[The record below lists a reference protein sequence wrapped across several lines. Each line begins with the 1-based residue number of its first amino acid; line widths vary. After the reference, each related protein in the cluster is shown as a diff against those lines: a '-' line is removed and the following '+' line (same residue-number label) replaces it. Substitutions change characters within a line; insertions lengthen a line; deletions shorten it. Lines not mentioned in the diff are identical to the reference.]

1 MTQLSLL
8 TEKKSIN
15 QQSKLLLRDYQK
27 DVINQIYHHYKAGIK
42 SVMLVSPTGSGK
54 TLTATHII
62 RDAVSRGKRVLFIIH
77 REPLVNQTVRTLHS
91 YGVES
96 VGYIKAGFPHAN
108 DADRVIVASIQ
119 TLARRDYPENID
131 LVVFD
136 ETHTTS
142 FWKTAQKLVN
152 YYTQSPI
159 IQSSKVH
166 FLHLTA
172 TPFRLKASEYFG
184 NHIQAIVQAPHIGQ
198 LIRRGYLVAARH
210 FGYNGLADFSKLET
224 GHDGDYKKSQVV
236 GVCKQLEYNK
246 AVVYKFLEICPD
258 RKAICF
264 AASVEQSLLLTELF
278 NNEGIITE
286 HIQAETPTEIRQ
298 EIFDRLKRGDTQI
311 ISSVGTLTE
320 GFDEPSIEAVILARP
335 TKSLSLLI
343 QMCGRGLRL
352 YLDKKDCF
360 LLVFGENFKRLG
372 RIDTKRKITLC
383 PRPPKE
389 KESTK
394 QCPQCEAYINIFS
407 QVCPECGFVFSTG
420 EKEDNSFVEAVF
432 GELLNREE
440 MDQIRYIRSQ
450 RKTRFTKGLPPDN
463 LWELWDNKYPGKLL
477 CNDWLYGAVFKGDNS
492 HKAQEE
498 FTRYLYE
505 MCPDAKPNWVKFHLA
520 LEFNNPNFLQESKA
534 KSSYSPPPS
543 AAIRSWWQ
551 VLKIDPLSDF
561 KAIQEGYRKLISIC
575 QDDELS
581 LFRLNKAYDQGMHFR
596 KIVINRATHGLI
608 KKEVLD
614 YGEII
619 QQINLE
625 MKRISWTPIMGQE
638 YIIKTYGKRSRQLL
652 NDEQLIEFIQ
662 YLSEIDT

>member
-8 TEKKSIN
+8 TSKKSIN

-77 REPLVNQTVRTLHS
+77 REPLVNQTVSTLHN

-108 DADRVIVASIQ
+108 DTDRVIVASIQ
-119 TLARRDYPENID
+119 TLARRDYPDNID

-142 FWKTAQKLVN
+142 FWKTAQKLIY
-152 YYTQSPI
+152 YYTQSPVI
-159 IQSSKVH
+159 HSSKAH

-172 TPFRLKASEYFG
+172 TPFRLKSSEYFG

-198 LIRRGYLVAARH
+198 LIRRGYLVSARH
-210 FGYNGLADFSKLET
+210 FGYNGLTDFSKLET
-224 GHDGDYKKSQVV
+224 GHDGDYKKSQVAV
-236 GVCKQLEYNK
+236 VCQQLEYNQS
-246 AVVYKFLEICPD
+246 VVNKFLEICPD

-264 AASVEQSLLLTELF
+264 AASVQQSLLLTELF
-278 NNEGIITE
+278 NAEGIVTE

-298 EIFDRLKRGDTQI
+298 EIFDRLKRGETQI

-335 TKSLSLLI
+335 TQSLALLI

-352 YLDKKDCF
+352 YLNKKDCF
-360 LLVFGENFKRLG
+360 LLDFGENFKRLG

-383 PRPPKE
+383 PRPPKI

-394 QCPQCEAYINIFS
+394 ECPNCHAYINIFS

-420 EKEDNSFVEAVF
+420 EKDDEKFVEAVF
-432 GELLNREE
+432 GELLDSEQ
-440 MDQIRYIRSQ
+440 MQQVKYIRSQ
-450 RKTRFTKGLPPDN
+450 RKSRFTKGLPPDP

-492 HKAQEE
+492 HQAQEE
-498 FTRYLYE
+498 FTKYLYE
-505 MCPDAKPNWVKFHLA
+505 VSDKAKPNWIKFHLA
-520 LEFNNPNFLQESKA
+520 LEFNNPNFREESKA
-534 KSSYSPPPS
+534 RASYSLPPS

-561 KAIQEGYRKLISIC
+561 DAIQEGYRKLIRNC
-575 QDDELS
+575 QDDELFM
-581 LFRLNKAYDQGMHFR
+581 LQLNKAYDQAMHFR
-596 KIVINRATHGLI
+596 KIVINRATNGLI
-608 KKEVLD
+608 KKEVID
-614 YGEII
+614 YGELI

-625 MKRISWTPIMGQE
+625 MKRLGWTKTMGQQ
-638 YIIKTYGKRSRQLL
+638 YIIKTYGQHSRQLL
-652 NDEQLIEFIQ
+652 SDEQLMEFIH
-662 YLSEIDT
+662 YLSGIET